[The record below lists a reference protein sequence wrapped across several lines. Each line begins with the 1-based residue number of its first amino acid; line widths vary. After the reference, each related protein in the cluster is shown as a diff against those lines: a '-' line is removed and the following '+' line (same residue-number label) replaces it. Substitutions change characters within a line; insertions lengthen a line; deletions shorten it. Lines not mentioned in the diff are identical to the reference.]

1 MADSGKW
8 SSDRFGWDR
17 LRQIEEKLEDALQQ
31 IEEPRRKNK
40 GLEEQ
45 VRGAVGRRD
54 TVRRQHERAERL
66 VLGDSIIGN
75 VESEHVRV
83 ECFPGMRT
91 EQLQRVMENRDLGSP
106 DTAVIHVGTN
116 DLRRTANLDYVM
128 RDVCALVTKAKT
140 KFLQSRLVLGGVLT
154 RSE

>member
-8 SSDRFGWDR
+8 SCDRFRWDR
-17 LRQIEEKLEDALQQ
+17 LRQLEEKLEDTLQQ
-31 IEEPRRKNK
+31 IEELKRKNK

-54 TVRRQHERAERL
+54 TVRRQHEGAECL
-66 VLGDSIIGN
+66 VLSDSIIRN

-116 DLRRTANLDYVM
+116 YLRRTANPVYVTG
-128 RDVCALVTKAKT
+128 DVYV
-140 KFLQSRLVLGGVLT
+140 
-154 RSE
+154 